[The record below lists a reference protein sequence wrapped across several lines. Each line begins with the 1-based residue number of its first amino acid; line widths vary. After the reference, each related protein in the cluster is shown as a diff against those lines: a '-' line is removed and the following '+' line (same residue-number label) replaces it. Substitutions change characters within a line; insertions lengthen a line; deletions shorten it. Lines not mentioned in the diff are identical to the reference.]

1 MKNFSFGQYYPVSS
15 PIHSLDPR
23 AKIIIALIYIVA
35 SFMCHNIFSFAIL
48 LLSIFALTAL
58 SKIKLSVLLGSV
70 KPLLFV
76 FIFSFVL
83 NLFLTKGETLLIS
96 FWIFEIYLEG
106 VIDAFL
112 ITVRIL
118 VLVIGTSL
126 LLTYTTTPI
135 ALTDGIESLLS
146 PLAKLGV
153 ENVHYFAMMMSIAL
167 RFIPTLMDET
177 QKIIAAQKSRGADFE
192 SGGVIKRAKA
202 MIPILIPLFAS
213 SVHRGIEL
221 ATAME
226 CRCYHGG
233 KGRTKFRV
241 LKFKLSDL
249 LALIIIVVFI
259 ALILLFNHLGLV
271 YNFSR

>member
-15 PIHSLDPR
+15 PVHSLDPR
-23 AKIIIALIYIVA
+23 TKILLAILYIVA
-35 SFMCHNIFSFAIL
+35 SFICRNLLSFVL
-48 LLSIFALTAL
+48 LLVSAFAVAL
-58 SKIKLSVLLGSV
+58 VSRIKLSVLLKSV
-70 KPLLFV
+70 KPLLYI
-76 FIFSFVL
+76 FIFSFFINV
-83 NLFLTKGETLLIS
+83 FLTKGETLLIK
-96 FWIFEIYLEG
+96 WGILEIYGEG
-106 VIDAFL
+106 ILDAFL

-118 VLVIGTSL
+118 VLIVGSGVF
-126 LLTYTTTPI
+126 LTYTTTPI

-146 PLAKLGV
+146 PLTKIGV
-153 ENVHYFAMMMSIAL
+153 SNVHYFAMMMSIAL

-192 SGGVIKRAKA
+192 SGGIIKRAKA

-213 SVHRGIEL
+213 AIHRGIEL

-241 LKFKLSDL
+241 LKFKWID
-249 LALIIIVVFI
+249 AIAIVLMVAFFGGI
-259 ALILLFNHLGLV
+259 ILLNRTGWF